1 MALRIPESME
11 ECLYFTNRSLGEDG
25 QAMAWVYR
33 KDCPECKKAK
43 MGKPVDPKT
52 GKSKIRSKE
61 YVCPSCSYTEEKSEH
76 ENSLFIEVKYSGCLS
91 CGKDGE
97 ATGPYVRKN
106 FKGVKSYIV
115 ECEHCGEKIPIT
127 KKLKEPK
134 KSKKKK

>member
-33 KDCPECKKAK
+33 KDCPECKKSK

-52 GKSKIRSKE
+52 GRSKIRAKE
-61 YVCPSCSYTEEKSEH
+61 YVCPSCSYTEEKAEH
-76 ENSLFIEVKYSGCLS
+76 EASLDLEVKYTCPACL
-91 CGKDGE
+91 KEGE
-97 ATGPYVRKN
+97 GTTKYVRKT
-106 FKGVKSYIV
+106 FKGVKACVI
-115 ECEHCGEKIPIT
+115 ECEHCSEKIPIT